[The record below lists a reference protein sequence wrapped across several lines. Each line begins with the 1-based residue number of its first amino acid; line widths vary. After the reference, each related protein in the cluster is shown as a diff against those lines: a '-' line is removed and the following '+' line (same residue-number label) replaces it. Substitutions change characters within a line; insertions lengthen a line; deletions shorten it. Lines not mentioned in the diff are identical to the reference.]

1 VIERVISGG
10 QIGADQGGLDGA
22 LRFWGEGTDRIG
34 GWCPSGRRSEDG
46 PIPNKYPLQET
57 AEWTYP
63 PRTKLNIK
71 GSDGTVIFTSG
82 APTGGSKLTL
92 SIAEQECKPSLH
104 IDLALA
110 SVPKAVETLADWADG
125 YQIQTL
131 NVAGSRET
139 SCPGIQDIVAT
150 VIHDTLVE
158 IGAPP
163 RGSGPLQGR

>member
-1 VIERVISGG
+1 MIERVISGG

-46 PIPNKYPLQET
+46 PIPSKYPLQET

-82 APTGGSKLTL
+82 SPTGGSKLTL

-104 IDLALA
+104 IDLSLMDHSQAADLIMDWVDALGIE
-110 SVPKAVETLADWADG
+110 V
-125 YQIQTL
+125 L
-131 NVAGSRET
+131 NVAGSRES
-139 SCPGIQDIVAT
+139 SCPGIQEFV
-150 VIHDTLVE
+150 TLTIQRVLKE

-163 RGSGPLQGR
+163 CVYGTG